1 MEDDD
6 LISEDEEDLDT
17 DELAERADDK
27 VDVLIDLLVEKGVI
41 TEEEFEKKYDELFG
55 DEEGEPE
62 P

>member
-6 LISEDEEDLDT
+6 LISEDEELDT

>member
-6 LISEDEEDLDT
+6 LISEDEELDT

-55 DEEGEPE
+55 DEDEEPE

>member
-6 LISEDEEDLDT
+6 LISEDEELDT

-55 DEEGEPE
+55 DEEEEPE

>member
-55 DEEGEPE
+55 DEEEEPE

>member
-1 MEDDD
+1 MEDED

-17 DELAERADDK
+17 DELAERADEK

-55 DEEGEPE
+55 DEDEEPE